1 MWIDESKHKDILDK
15 VDDYG
20 NRIKRLAIERR
31 KYMDSV
37 MEEVSPYKIGDEY
50 VNAKT
55 GERTKVLDLYRGSSV
70 GHSSDIFADNSI
82 RDIHAR
88 FDNGDNTSRYG
99 YCNPYIKAIDY
110 DNKTDLYYKKLE
122 DLVMYK

>member
-50 VNAKT
+50 VNAIT
-55 GERTKVLDLYRGSSV
+55 RERVKVVEIYRRSSV
-70 GHSSDIFADNSI
+70 GHGDIFKDNSI
-82 RDIHAR
+82 SDIHAR
-88 FDNGDNTSRYG
+88 FNNGDNTSRYG
-99 YCNPYIKAIDY
+99 YYDPYIKASDY
-110 DNKTDLYYKKLE
+110 DNKTKEYYGKIE
-122 DLVMYK
+122 NYMRFG

>member
-50 VNAKT
+50 VNAIT
-55 GERTKVLDLYRGSSV
+55 RERVKVVEIYRRSSV
-70 GHSSDIFADNSI
+70 GHGDIFKDNSI
-82 RDIHAR
+82 SDIHAR

-99 YCNPYIKAIDY
+99 YYDPYIKASDY
-110 DNKTDLYYKKLE
+110 DNKTKEYYGKIE
-122 DLVMYK
+122 NYMRFG

>member
-50 VNAKT
+50 ANVKT
-55 GERTKVLDLYRGSSV
+55 RERVKVLEIYRRSSV
-70 GHSSDIFADNSI
+70 GHGDIFKDNSI
-82 RDIHAR
+82 SDIHAR

-99 YCNPYIKAIDY
+99 YYDPYIKASDY
-110 DNKTDLYYKKLE
+110 DNKTKEYYGKIE
-122 DLVMYK
+122 NYMRFG

>member
-50 VNAKT
+50 VNVIT
-55 GERTKVLDLYRGSSV
+55 RERVKVLEIYRRSSV
-70 GHSSDIFADNSI
+70 GHGDIFKDNSI
-82 RDIHAR
+82 SDIHAR

-99 YCNPYIKAIDY
+99 YYDPYIKASDY
-110 DNKTDLYYKKLE
+110 DNKTKEYYEKIE
-122 DLVMYK
+122 NYMRFG

>member
-99 YCNPYIKAIDY
+99 YYDPYIKASDY
-110 DNKTDLYYKKLE
+110 DNKTKEYYEKIE
-122 DLVMYK
+122 NYMRFG

>member
-50 VNAKT
+50 VNIIT
-55 GERTKVLDLYRGSSV
+55 RERVKVVEIYRRSSV
-70 GHSSDIFADNSI
+70 GHGDIFKDNSI
-82 RDIHAR
+82 SDIHAR

-99 YCNPYIKAIDY
+99 YYDPYIKASDY
-110 DNKTDLYYKKLE
+110 DNKTKEYYGKIE
-122 DLVMYK
+122 NYMRFG

>member
-37 MEEVSPYKIGDEY
+37 MEEVSPSTI
-50 VNAKT
+50 
-55 GERTKVLDLYRGSSV
+55 LL
-70 GHSSDIFADNSI
+70 I
-82 RDIHAR
+82 R
-88 FDNGDNTSRYG
+88 NG
-99 YCNPYIKAIDY
+99 
-110 DNKTDLYYKKLE
+110 L
-122 DLVMYK
+122 